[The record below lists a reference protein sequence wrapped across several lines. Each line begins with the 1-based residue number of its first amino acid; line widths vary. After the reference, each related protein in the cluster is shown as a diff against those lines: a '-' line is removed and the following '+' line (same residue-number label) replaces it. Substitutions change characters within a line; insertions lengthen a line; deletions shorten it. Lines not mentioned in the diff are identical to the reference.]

1 MIRILIEKKYPGW
14 HEVITFQVKIK
25 MITYDGT
32 KWLST
37 TVFAE
42 SMSEC
47 MNKIEQEYKLYDC
60 LNYWVN
66 VKELAAG

>member
-1 MIRILIEKKYPGW
+1 MSYTRSRKKNTRRLNVLRYKV
-14 HEVITFQVKIK
+14 EIK

-47 MNKIEQEYKLYDC
+47 MDKIEQEYKLYDC

>member
-1 MIRILIEKKYPGW
+1 MLRYKVE
-14 HEVITFQVKIK
+14 IK

-47 MNKIEQEYKLYDC
+47 MDKIEQEYKLYDC

-66 VKELAAG
+66 VKELAAE

>member
-1 MIRILIEKKYPGW
+1 MSYTRSLKKNTRRLNVLRYKV
-14 HEVITFQVKIK
+14 EIK

-47 MNKIEQEYKLYDC
+47 MDKLEQEYKLYDC